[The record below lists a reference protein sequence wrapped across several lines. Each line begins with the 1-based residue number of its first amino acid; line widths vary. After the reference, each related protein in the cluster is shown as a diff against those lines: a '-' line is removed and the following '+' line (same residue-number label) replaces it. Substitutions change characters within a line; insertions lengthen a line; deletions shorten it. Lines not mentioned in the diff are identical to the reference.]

1 MVSASRGCVVLA
13 LGAGLCAGGV
23 CAMIWWVMGVL
34 VCYAIVWCVP

>member
-23 CAMIWWVMGVL
+23 CAMMWVVGVL
-34 VCYAIVWCVP
+34 VCAAIVWWMP